1 MKIKTGLWALSF
13 AFSVAFS
20 VALSA
25 VAYADDG
32 FDDIMSANAGS
43 VAMSNDYGKIQDFIK
58 ALAAQ
63 YPQNATLFELGQNG
77 QGQSIIGLAI
87 GHGSIHNLI
96 VSTHHGNEYGAT
108 AVALGA
114 AADLAANPIAKQ
126 TVYVIPVLNITG
138 YSQNRR
144 EETLASANNAW
155 EETTDPNRD
164 YPGPCATSGP
174 FHLQSTHALA
184 NFIDKM
190 GIVASATLHTFQPSV
205 TYPWGFSTHD
215 LSTPYDALFID
226 LGKAATKYSQYEVG
240 NSTALIYPADG
251 AYEDYAFWKHGIWSL
266 LFELGVSHTPSSSEL
281 VDLVKVNVPGLR
293 NMMQTAPT
301 ERAPDHD
308 FKGKCDLNLRM
319 IDRHEE

>member
-1 MKIKTGLWALSF
+1 MKTRTGLWIIGW
-13 AFSVAFS
+13 AFSWGVFS
-20 VALSA
+20 SA
-25 VAYADDG
+25 QADDRV
-32 FDDIMSANAGS
+32 IASASS
-43 VAMSNDYGKIQDFIK
+43 VAMSNDYGQVQDFIK
-58 ALAAQ
+58 AVAAQ

-77 QGQSIIGLAI
+77 QGQTIIGLAI

-114 AADLAANPIAKQ
+114 AADWAANPIAKQ
-126 TVYVIPVLNITG
+126 TIYVIPVLNITG

-144 EETLASANNAW
+144 EETLASADTRW
-155 EETTDPNRD
+155 EQTADPNRD

-184 NFIDKM
+184 NFIDQM
-190 GIVASATLHTFQPSV
+190 GIVASATLHTFQPAV
-205 TYPWGFSTHD
+205 TFPWGFSTHD

-226 LGKAATKYSQYEVG
+226 LSKAATKYSQYEVG
-240 NSTALIYPADG
+240 NSTDLIYPADG
-251 AYEDYAFWKHGIWSL
+251 AYEDYAF
-266 LFELGVSHTPSSSEL
+266 ELGVSHTPSSTDL

-293 NMMQTAPT
+293 NMMESAPS

-308 FKGKCDLNLRM
+308 FKGKCDMNLRM